1 MNNET
6 KITELIVK
14 TKTREEMLKLPMSD
28 IILKDKEFLVETE
41 GENETLIA
49 RFKIGDGKTKY
60 SELPYQ
66 SSIYKLF
73 PEFLLYNNDYTYGVK
88 IKLKSE

>member
-1 MNNET
+1 MYNES
-6 KITELIVK
+6 KVTELIVK
-14 TKTREEMLKLPMSD
+14 TKTREEMSKQPMSD
-28 IILKDKEFLVETE
+28 IILKEREFLVETE
-41 GENETLIA
+41 GENETLVA
-49 RFKIGDGKTKY
+49 RFKIGDGRTKY

-73 PEFLLYNNDYTYGVK
+73 PEFILYNNEYTYGVK